1 MRGTPNGKARLWILW
16 ALVAALLWGAPAAAE
31 IPGLTGTSFTLVAG
45 SGYIQNGDGNNLF
58 FWGFADGNPA
68 SGSVRVQYPG
78 PTLIVNQGAA
88 VTVTLVNWLPEP
100 VSLLFPGMENVSATP
115 SGNGLR
121 GIFTWDAPPGG
132 GTVTY
137 SFTASRPGTFYYQSG
152 TNMDKQLE
160 MGLFGAI
167 IVRPAGFDAGI
178 PANRTAYGDNTSAF
192 DQEYLLLL
200 SEMDDRY
207 HNDVE
212 EGLPID
218 TTTFFPTYWFI
229 NGRNAPDTM
238 GPADASWLPA
248 QPYNAMPMMYP
259 GEKVLLRIIDMGR
272 DQHPFHHHGNHSL
285 VIAWDGLPLSS
296 DPANLAAVGADLAEQ
311 AFSVT
316 AVPGRT
322 SDSIYTWTGKDLG
335 WDVYGDPADPMTAHS
350 CTPNAEGFDPTTFE
364 WCADHGIPLPVLIP
378 DPKEWAPGQFY
389 SGSPFLGVKGALP
402 PGAGNMNVDGSFFH
416 MWHSHNEKEMT
427 TNDVFPGGMMTMI
440 MIMPRGMMM
449 PIP

>member
-1 MRGTPNGKARLWILW
+1 
-16 ALVAALLWGAPAAAE
+16 
-31 IPGLTGTSFTLVAG
+31 
-45 SGYIQNGDGNNLF
+45 
-58 FWGFADGNPA
+58 
-68 SGSVRVQYPG
+68 
-78 PTLIVNQGAA
+78 
-88 VTVTLVNWLPEP
+88 
-100 VSLLFPGMENVSATP
+100 
-115 SGNGLR
+115 
-121 GIFTWDAPPGG
+121 
-132 GTVTY
+132 
-137 SFTASRPGTFYYQSG
+137 
-152 TNMDKQLE
+152 
-160 MGLFGAI
+160 
-167 IVRPAGFDAGI
+167 
-178 PANRTAYGDNTSAF
+178 
-192 DQEYLLLL
+192 
-200 SEMDDRY
+200 MDDRY

-212 EGLPID
+212 DGLPID

-248 QPYNAMPMMYP
+248 QPYNSMPMMFP
-259 GEKVLLRIIDMGR
+259 GERVLLRIIDMGR

-285 VIAWDGLPLSS
+285 IIAWDGMPLSS

-350 CTPNAEGFDPTTFE
+350 CTPNAEGYDPTTIE
-364 WCADHGIPLPVLIP
+364 WWADHGNPLPVLIP
-378 DPKEWAPGQFY
+378 DTKEWAPGPFY
-389 SGSPFLGVKGALP
+389 SGSPYLGVKGALP
-402 PGAGNMNVDGSFFH
+402 PGAGNMNIDGSFFH